1 MFITTYIRTVSI
13 QLFSCFSYL
22 EQLVDDLC
30 RVGKGGNVKTMGW
43 LQLSQVF
50 ADGRG
55 SNLNSAPLHYI
66 AEENSHEMAQILLEY
81 KTDIEARKE
90 ENQTCFY
97 VTTSNNN
104 TEVMQLMLGRTKGIK
119 AKDGCIMFEINNWTG
134 FMLKYYASW

>member
-22 EQLVDDLC
+22 ELLVDDLC
-30 RVGKGGNVKTMGW
+30 RVGKGGNVKTMGL

-50 ADGRG
+50 ANGRG
-55 SNLNSAPLHYI
+55 NNLNSAPLHYL
-66 AEENSHEMAQILLEY
+66 AEENSHEMAQMLLEY

-97 VTTSNNN
+97 VTASNNN

-119 AKDGCIMFEINNWTG
+119 AKDGYIMFEINNCAASV
-134 FMLKYYASW
+134 LKFYASR